1 MSPDFKYSLL
11 IQGLIVITAQ
21 RLQLCF
27 LMDSRKKTSNPE
39 QLSTSPINCTD
50 GRKADV

>member
-1 MSPDFKYSLL
+1 MIPDFKYSLL
-11 IQGLIVITAQ
+11 IQGLIVMITQ
-21 RLQLCF
+21 GIQLCF
-27 LMDSRKKTSNPE
+27 LVDSRKTISDPE